1 MSKIKSLQY
10 LLLDTLKKK
19 NLSKEEHNRISK
31 SLKIKLDKDNYLI
44 SWIDDKI
51 LKKASINVNKFVFY
65 SRNDVQGI
73 KSDNFLEKNNNNAK
87 EVIDKIV
94 QGKYLQK
101 KKIKIIS
108 KGLFS
113 LVYFLITFFFTSYFA
128 EIDIKISL
136 MAIFSVMLSEII
148 IKNNLFTPVLILII
162 SLIFPNELW
171 FFTSVFYLIF
181 YIFDNYTRFKYLNF
195 ILLVITIF
203 INFKY
208 FGQINIEY
216 SINLILVL
224 IIYLIIMMN
233 NFFRYNSNSLWI
245 YVFPAFSFIFFFNNL
260 IIECYVILFAS
271 YFYYKIS
278 KLAGY

>member
-101 KKIKIIS
+101 KKNKDYFEGIV
-108 KGLFS
+108 FS
-113 LVYFLITFFFTSYFA
+113 CV
-128 EIDIKISL
+128 
-136 MAIFSVMLSEII
+136 
-148 IKNNLFTPVLILII
+148 
-162 SLIFPNELW
+162 
-171 FFTSVFYLIF
+171 
-181 YIFDNYTRFKYLNF
+181 
-195 ILLVITIF
+195 
-203 INFKY
+203 
-208 FGQINIEY
+208 
-216 SINLILVL
+216 
-224 IIYLIIMMN
+224 
-233 NFFRYNSNSLWI
+233 
-245 YVFPAFSFIFFFNNL
+245 FFNNIFFYEL
-260 IIECYVILFAS
+260 FCRNRYKDKSNGYIFCYVVRN
-271 YFYYKIS
+271 YN
-278 KLAGY
+278 